1 MMTNIM
7 HFLGKYV
14 QSKWRK
20 LLASVEMHKAQIKT
34 LFFFFKVRECKNQTK
49 KDLATCVVVVTVLV
63 VIPADVVIVT
73 DVTNDAVRAM
83 IMIVTVVGTMIVDV
97 DGLVVGVDGVGFN
110 FSVHL
115 RNELVAI

>member
-1 MMTNIM
+1 MTKIVSQC
-7 HFLGKYV
+7 GDA
-14 QSKWRK
+14 QSTDQNCIFFSSK
-20 LLASVEMHKAQIKT
+20 LENVKT
-34 LFFFFKVRECKNQTK
+34 KTK

-73 DVTNDAVRAM
+73 DVTKDAVRAM